1 MEQNTTF
8 KLDGVKEIDPTQAYM
23 VEWSKMN
30 SVNDLILI
38 LASLGMAFPGNHPNI
53 EALKPFLKLDTPI
66 PLMPPV
72 ATQTEKVELPKL
84 KSLK

>member
-8 KLDGVKEIDPTQAYM
+8 KLDGVKEVDPTQAYM

-72 ATQTEKVELPKL
+72 GTQTEKVELPKL